1 MITLYEN
8 AFSPFARKVRMA
20 LEHKGLKFEA
30 IDGLRVD
37 NQAALANANP
47 RKEVPVLVHGDITTP
62 RS

>member
-1 MITLYEN
+1 
-8 AFSPFARKVRMA
+8 MA